1 MAVPQTALAAVL
13 RLPDDALVGYAV
25 WDARL
30 PHNQAHP
37 VLDAARRLVFA
48 RSAAKPILDS
58 FFPFISPGPSSVLY
72 VFAIASS
79 DTLHDALRELSALD
93 LPGLFCELFIRIFH
107 SHVFHALSS

>member
-30 PHNQAHP
+30 PHHQAHP
-37 VLDAARRLVFA
+37 VLDAARRLVFT

-72 VFAIASS
+72 VFALASS
-79 DTLHDALRELSALD
+79 DTLNDALSSLSTLD
-93 LPGLFCELFIRIFH
+93 LPGLFCEYSISNNHCGFH
-107 SHVFHALSS
+107 GLSS